1 MSNKNVYLV
10 AYYMIKPKHNRV
22 ATQVKGWMS
31 NSDNVAYDE
40 QIAVSVKLKK
50 NDLQTAKIILDL
62 TNRTVHRN
70 SWNNGK
76 SFDDL
81 FAHFYAGYQ
90 KYLDPVINQLGY
102 EMVSNVPEAEATE
115 IVPSTISSE

>member
-1 MSNKNVYLV
+1 M

-31 NSDNVAYDE
+31 DSDNVAYDE
-40 QIAVSVKLKK
+40 QIAVAVKLKK

-62 TNRTVHRN
+62 SNRTVYRN

-81 FAHFYAGYQ
+81 FEHFYTGYQ

-102 EMVSNVPEAEATE
+102 EMVSNVPEAAVTE